1 MFHKVIFTNIQR
13 GFTLIELLITMTVLG
28 VLMAI
33 ALPNLQGFVLNN
45 RLSSDVNGFIG
56 LINYARSE
64 AIARNQD
71 VVICPRSNGAI
82 GCQTGGAGQFWGEYE
97 IQVFVDINGN
107 GQRNATDTL
116 LKTIPASDSTG
127 TVRRL
132 TRDSGAGSIRFGAAG
147 LSQTAHRFD
156 IFAIKTGDAAFEAQ
170 YGRSVCISLPGRPRV
185 IPLGTVCDVF

>member
-1 MFHKVIFTNIQR
+1 MSTKAIYLKLQR

-33 ALPNLQGFVLNN
+33 ALPNLQTFVLNN

-71 VVICPRSNGAI
+71 VVICPKSDTVI
-82 GCQTGGAGQFWGEYE
+82 GCVTGSDGQYWGQFET
-97 IQVFVDINGN
+97 QVFIDVNGN
-107 GQRNATDTL
+107 GQRNVADIL
-116 LKTIPASDSTG
+116 LKTVPASDATA
-127 TVRRL
+127 TQRRL
-132 TRDSGAGSIRFGAAG
+132 TRNGGTGSIKFGAAG

-156 IFAIKTGDAAFEAQ
+156 IFAIKDSDPAFEAK

>member
-1 MFHKVIFTNIQR
+1 MA
-13 GFTLIELLITMTVLG
+13 VLG

-33 ALPNLQGFVLNN
+33 AIPNLQGFVLSN
-45 RLSSDVNGFIG
+45 RLSSDVNGFVG

-71 VVICPRSNGAI
+71 VVICPRNNSAI
-82 GCQTGGAGQFWGEYE
+82 TCQASEFWGEYE
-97 IQVFVDINGN
+97 IQVFIDVNGN
-107 GQRNATDTL
+107 GQRNAADTL

-132 TRDSGAGSIRFGAAG
+132 TRDSGSGIIRFGAAG

-156 IFAIKTGDAAFEAQ
+156 IFAVKAGDAAFEAQ

-185 IPLGTVCDVF
+185 IPLGTVCSDF